1 MDVSEARLYKKPA
14 FEFLQNHGNVKMV
27 LVVRSDL
34 QMGTPLLIDQCTI
47 LRSVGSYAFYLL
59 SLQAKAKSLLSAAM
73 RRWVLS

>member
-1 MDVSEARLYKKPA
+1 
-14 FEFLQNHGNVKMV
+14 MV